1 MKSRRAYFMLV
12 LGVGIVAVSFSSV
25 FIRLA
30 QARGM
35 ATLAIAAWRLMF
47 ACTVLLP
54 YAWAT
59 HQREIKALSKSQ
71 WKLLALAGV
80 CLGLHF
86 ALWIVSLAYTS
97 VASSAV
103 LVAMGPAFVGLGS
116 WLFLKERLVYKTIF
130 GILLASGGS
139 LIIGWGDLGQGQSP
153 LLGDA
158 LALGGAVCMA
168 GYLMVGR
175 KVRVDCSLVTYI
187 GPVYGVAMLT
197 LLAIVL
203 VTQQPMLGFQPAAY
217 VWVLALGLIPQ
228 LVGHTTYNWA
238 LNHLSATFVAIV
250 TLAEPMGAGL
260 LAYLFL
266 GETVTLCTGI
276 GGVFV
281 LVGIYVASQSELRRQ
296 DQSARGSLQSG

>member
-1 MKSRRAYFMLV
+1 MRIHRARLITS

-30 QARGM
+30 QAQGM
-35 ATLAIAAWRLMF
+35 ATLAIAAWRLTF

-54 YAWAT
+54 YAWIT
-59 HQREIKALSKSQ
+59 HRHEIKILSRSQ
-71 WKLLALAGV
+71 WRLLGAAGV
-80 CLGLHF
+80 FLGLHF

-103 LVAMGPAFVGLGS
+103 LVAMGPVFVGLGS
-116 WLFLKERLVYKTIF
+116 WLILKERPAYKTIL

-139 LIIGWGDLGQGQSP
+139 LIVGWGDFGRGPNP

-168 GYLMVGR
+168 GYLMIGR

-197 LLAIVL
+197 LLGIVW

-217 VWVLALGLIPQ
+217 CWVLALGLIPQ

-238 LNHLSATFVAIV
+238 LNHMTATFVAIV
-250 TLAEPMGAGL
+250 TLAEPMGAAL

-266 GETVTLCTGI
+266 GETVTLCTGL
-276 GGVFV
+276 GGGLV
-281 LVGIYVASQSELRRQ
+281 LVGIYVASQSELRR
-296 DQSARGSLQSG
+296 RV

>member
-1 MKSRRAYFMLV
+1 MLV
-12 LGVGIVAVSFSSV
+12 LGVGIVAVSLSSV
-25 FIRLA
+25 FIRMA

-35 ATLAIAAWRLMF
+35 ATLAIAAWRLIF
-47 ACTVLLP
+47 ACTVLMP

-59 HQREIKALSKSQ
+59 HQHEIKGLSRSQ
-71 WKLLALAGV
+71 WRLLGLAGV

-86 ALWIVSLAYTS
+86 TLWIVSLAYTS

-103 LVAMGPAFVGLGS
+103 LVAMGPAFVALGS
-116 WLFLKERLVYKTIF
+116 WLILKERPALKTIL
-130 GILLASGGS
+130 GIALATGGS
-139 LIIGWGDLGQGQSP
+139 LIVGWGDLGLGQNP

-197 LLAIVL
+197 ILAVVG

-217 VWVLALGLIPQ
+217 AWVLALGLIPQ

-238 LNHLSATFVAIV
+238 LNHLTATFVAIV
-250 TLAEPMGAGL
+250 TLAEPMGASV
-260 LAYLFL
+260 LAYVFL
-266 GETVTLCTGI
+266 GENVTLCTGI
-276 GGVFV
+276 GGGLV
-281 LVGIYVASQSELRRQ
+281 LAGIYVASQSELRRRRT
-296 DQSARGSLQSG
+296 QSAG

>member
-1 MKSRRAYFMLV
+1 MKLDRVYLMLV

-35 ATLAIAAWRLMF
+35 ATLAIAAWRLIF

-59 HQREIKALSKSQ
+59 HGHEIKVLSRRQ
-71 WKLLALAGV
+71 WRLLGLAGV
-80 CLGLHF
+80 CLGMHF

-116 WLFLKERLVYKTIF
+116 WLFLKERPASRTIL
-130 GILLASGGS
+130 GILLASVGS
-139 LIIGWGDLGQGQSP
+139 LIIGWGDLGLGQSP

-158 LALGGAVCMA
+158 LALGGAACMA
-168 GYLMVGR
+168 GYLMIGR
-175 KVRVDCSLVTYI
+175 KVRVECSLVTYI
-187 GPVYGVAMLT
+187 GPVYGVAMLAI
-197 LLAIVL
+197 LAVVL
-203 VTQQPMLGFQPAAY
+203 VVRQPMLGFQPAAY
-217 VWVLALGLIPQ
+217 AWVLALGLIPQ

-238 LNHLSATFVAIV
+238 LNHLTATFVAIV

-266 GETVTLCTGI
+266 GETITRSTGI
-276 GGVFV
+276 GGVLV
-281 LVGIYVASQSELRRQ
+281 LVGIYVASQSELRRHGRPAKMN
-296 DQSARGSLQSG
+296 S